1 MGRISLKNKDG
12 GFTLIELLVV
22 IVIIGI
28 LIALLLP
35 NLFSAQK
42 KARDTTRKNDL
53 SNDQKQLEDYFN
65 DHESYPSV
73 SQAASLSGWKDSG
86 PKNDKYGYV
95 PVGDGGTTCNG
106 SDTPC
111 TSYTLYA
118 NAENQD
124 DSSAKPAT
132 GDTGGANS
140 SYGNKYFQVVSVNQS
155 ASTSDSGTDTG
166 S

>member
-1 MGRISLKNKDG
+1 MGRISLKKKDG

-65 DHESYPSV
+65 DHESYPT
-73 SQAASLSGWKDSG
+73 SLTATGLTGIATAG
-86 PKNDKYGYV
+86 PK
-95 PVGDGGTTCNG
+95 GDDYTYTPSPDGCDGTTTG
-106 SDTPC
+106 TPC
-111 TSYTLYA
+111 TSYKLSA
-118 NAENQD
+118 KLENSSD
-124 DSSAKPAT
+124 PKADSS
-132 GDTGGANS
+132 
-140 SYGNKYFQVVSVNQS
+140 GNYVINSVNQ
-155 ASTSDSGTDTG
+155 D
-166 S
+166 

>member
-1 MGRISLKNKDG
+1 MKLKNKDG

-65 DHESYPSV
+65 DHETYPSKSTWDTNTGNV
-73 SQAASLSGWKDSG
+73 YTEKG
-86 PKNDKYGYV
+86 PK
-95 PVGDGGTTCNG
+95 GDAYTYTPTGDDGATCDGNTDGTG
-106 SDTPC
+106 TPC
-111 TSYTLYA
+111 TGYTLSA
-118 NAENQD
+118 NLENTD
-124 DSSAKPAT
+124 DSQAVNGVYTVK
-132 GDTGGANS
+132 
-140 SYGNKYFQVVSVNQS
+140 SVNQS
-155 ASTSDSGTDTG
+155 TEASS
-166 S
+166 